1 MIEIMIDLQGGA
13 KAPLYERIYQY
24 IRDEI
29 VDGRISK
36 GEKLP
41 STRLLSKNLG
51 VSRSTAEM
59 AYDQLFAEGY
69 IESQPCR
76 GYFVCDV
83 EELYQLEQ
91 RKRISSH
98 PAEESHSAKPD
109 TDRRK
114 KDQEIDFSPYTIDT
128 EDFPYNVWRKL
139 HRNVLL
145 DDRER
150 FCFPGTDQGD
160 YALREVIADYLHQAR
175 GVNCEAS
182 QIVIGAGNEYLELLL
197 AQVLGKEKRVLMDD
211 PTYVQA
217 YRTFCN
223 MGYEVHAV
231 PHSHGS
237 MPIETVRQENP
248 DILYVMP
255 SHQFPLGTVMPL
267 KQRIRTVKMGI
278 GASRQI
284 SDRGRPRQ

>member
-1 MIEIMIDLQGGA
+1 MIELMIDLQGGA

-91 RKRISSH
+91 IEEKKTRRLIFPHIRLIRKIFRIMCG
-98 PAEESHSAKPD
+98 ESC
-109 TDRRK
+109 TGM
-114 KDQEIDFSPYTIDT
+114 FS
-128 EDFPYNVWRKL
+128 
-139 HRNVLL
+139 
-145 DDRER
+145 
-150 FCFPGTDQGD
+150 
-160 YALREVIADYLHQAR
+160 
-175 GVNCEAS
+175 
-182 QIVIGAGNEYLELLL
+182 
-197 AQVLGKEKRVLMDD
+197 
-211 PTYVQA
+211 
-217 YRTFCN
+217 
-223 MGYEVHAV
+223 
-231 PHSHGS
+231 
-237 MPIETVRQENP
+237 
-248 DILYVMP
+248 
-255 SHQFPLGTVMPL
+255 
-267 KQRIRTVKMGI
+267 
-278 GASRQI
+278 
-284 SDRGRPRQ
+284 

>member
-1 MIEIMIDLQGGA
+1 MIEIMIDLQGARKRPFMKESISISGM
-13 KAPLYERIYQY
+13 KL
-24 IRDEI
+24 

-145 DDRER
+145 DDREEILLSGDG
-150 FCFPGTDQGD
+150 PGRLCAAGGNCGLS
-160 YALREVIADYLHQAR
+160 ASGARREL
-175 GVNCEAS
+175 
-182 QIVIGAGNEYLELLL
+182 
-197 AQVLGKEKRVLMDD
+197 
-211 PTYVQA
+211 
-217 YRTFCN
+217 
-223 MGYEVHAV
+223 
-231 PHSHGS
+231 
-237 MPIETVRQENP
+237 
-248 DILYVMP
+248 
-255 SHQFPLGTVMPL
+255 
-267 KQRIRTVKMGI
+267 
-278 GASRQI
+278 
-284 SDRGRPRQ
+284 

>member
-145 DDRER
+145 DDREEILLS
-150 FCFPGTDQGD
+150 GDGQGD

-182 QIVIGAGNEYLELLL
+182 QIVIGAGNEYL
-197 AQVLGKEKRVLMDD
+197 D
-211 PTYVQA
+211 
-217 YRTFCN
+217 CC
-223 MGYEVHAV
+223 
-231 PHSHGS
+231 
-237 MPIETVRQENP
+237 
-248 DILYVMP
+248 
-255 SHQFPLGTVMPL
+255 
-267 KQRIRTVKMGI
+267 
-278 GASRQI
+278 
-284 SDRGRPRQ
+284 